1 MKHQMT
7 TWGRRRRV
15 TGKRHRLL
23 AEIAQIVDVAFSIV
37 QERAKS
43 WREAIVEE
51 EVLKDAS

>member
-1 MKHQMT
+1 MT